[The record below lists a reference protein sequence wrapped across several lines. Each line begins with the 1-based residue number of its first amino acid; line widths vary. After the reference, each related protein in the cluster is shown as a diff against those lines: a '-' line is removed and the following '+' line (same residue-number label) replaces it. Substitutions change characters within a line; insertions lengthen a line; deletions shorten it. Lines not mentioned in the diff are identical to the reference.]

1 MKKNIWRIKAST
13 FFNNI
18 YLSAKSLVKN
28 HENDEIGKIYNKT
41 FFNRGGIVD
50 RFKGVLSFIDDMYTN
65 LNNFKNL

>member
-1 MKKNIWRIKAST
+1 MKRTYEELRIIPFSIILT
-13 FFNNI
+13 
-18 YLSAKSLVKN
+18 LSAKSFIK
-28 HENDEIGKIYNKT
+28 NDEIGKIYNKT